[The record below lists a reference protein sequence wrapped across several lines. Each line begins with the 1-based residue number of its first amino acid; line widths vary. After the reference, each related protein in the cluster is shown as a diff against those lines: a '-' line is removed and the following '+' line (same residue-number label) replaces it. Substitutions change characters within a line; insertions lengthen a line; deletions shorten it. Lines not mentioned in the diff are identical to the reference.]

1 MESQIDN
8 EIVALNIESGTC
20 YGLNSVAT
28 RIWNMLTAPMRVDD
42 ICKVLVA
49 DYDVD
54 REVCEHDVIELI
66 LQLRAENLVA
76 VTDGP

>member
-1 MESQIDN
+1 VESQIDN